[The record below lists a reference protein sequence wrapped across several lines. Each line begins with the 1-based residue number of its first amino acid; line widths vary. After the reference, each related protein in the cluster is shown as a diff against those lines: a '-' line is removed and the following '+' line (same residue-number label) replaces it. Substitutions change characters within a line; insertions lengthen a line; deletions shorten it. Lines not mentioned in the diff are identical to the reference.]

1 MSRTRTVPGRRVAD
15 LDFALGPFSTLRSQG
30 AGRAC
35 RRSERLSGP
44 RPEVCRIVDLRADY
58 PQSASVHVPLGECRL
73 RVLPRAIPESI
84 SRDALVSRL
93 RVLGVAMPAT
103 FLVSV
108 LFGATLN
115 AGFSWYIAYASIGT
129 AVVIGLPIFI
139 FELFYVYSPLGA
151 GFRRWPFARFIA
163 VRFALWWA
171 WIIIATQLS
180 SHWFSPTEGELFA
193 DADFWW
199 IILFSFAV
207 GFSVVSGLTLNRL
220 IGPGVFRNF
229 LLGRY
234 HTPREEERALLFID
248 LVGSTAIAERI
259 GATRFLELMNE
270 FVYDVGA
277 ALEGSGGVIYQYVGD
292 EAIITWRLGKT
303 RDISG
308 AVEVVFRLHAR
319 VAARGDVYRS
329 RFGMVPAFRAALHAG
344 PVVVGEIGDSKLE
357 IVLLGDTVNTT
368 SRIEQSCRKF
378 DRDFLASAEA
388 LALMTLP
395 PGAESEAMPPVA
407 LKGKSRQV
415 RLFAISHALRRRR
428 RSPPA

>member
-1 MSRTRTVPGRRVAD
+1 M
-15 LDFALGPFSTLRSQG
+15 
-30 AGRAC
+30 
-35 RRSERLSGP
+35 
-44 RPEVCRIVDLRADY
+44 RI
-58 PQSASVHVPLGECRL
+58 
-73 RVLPRAIPESI
+73 LPRAIPEPM

-93 RVLGVAMPAT
+93 RLIGMAMPAT
-103 FLVSV
+103 LVVSV

-129 AVVIGLPIFI
+129 AIVIGLPIFI
-139 FELFYVYSPLGA
+139 FELFYVYSPLGT

-163 VRFALWWA
+163 IRFALWCA
-171 WIIIATQLS
+171 WIFIATKLS
-180 SHWFSPTEGELFA
+180 SHWFSRTEGELFA
-193 DADFWW
+193 DTDFWW
-199 IILFSFAV
+199 IILFSFAI

-292 EAIITWRLGKT
+292 EAIITWRLDAT

-308 AVEVVFRLHAR
+308 AVEVVLRLRAR
-319 VAARGDVYRS
+319 VATRGDEYRS
-329 RFGMVPAFRAALHAG
+329 RFGGVPAFRAALHAG

-368 SRIEQSCRKF
+368 ARIEQSCREF

-395 PGAESEAMPPVA
+395 PGVESEEMPPVA

-415 RLFAISHALRRRR
+415 GLYAITHALRRRR
-428 RSPPA
+428 RSSPT

>member
-1 MSRTRTVPGRRVAD
+1 M
-15 LDFALGPFSTLRSQG
+15 
-30 AGRAC
+30 
-35 RRSERLSGP
+35 
-44 RPEVCRIVDLRADY
+44 
-58 PQSASVHVPLGECRL
+58 
-73 RVLPRAIPESI
+73 
-84 SRDALVSRL
+84 SRDALLSRL
-93 RVLGVAMPAT
+93 RVMGVAMPAT
-103 FLVSV
+103 FVVSV

-129 AVVIGLPIFI
+129 AIVIGLPIFT
-139 FELFYVYSPLGA
+139 FELFYVYSPLGV

-163 VRFALWWA
+163 VRFALWCA
-171 WIIIATQLS
+171 WIFIATQLS

-193 DADFWW
+193 DDDFWW

-270 FVYDVGA
+270 FVHDVGA

-292 EAIITWRLGKT
+292 EAIITWRLDAT
-303 RDISG
+303 RDLSG
-308 AVEVVFRLHAR
+308 AVEVVLRLHAR
-319 VAARGDVYRS
+319 VAARGDAYRS

-344 PVVVGEIGDSKLE
+344 PVVVGEMGDSKLE

-368 SRIEQSCRKF
+368 ARIEQSCREF

-395 PGAESEAMPPVA
+395 PEVESEEMPPVA

-415 RLFAISHALRRRR
+415 RLYAISHALRGRR